1 MATTKPHG
9 HEYAEVPGGGHEKT
23 DLDLTGLFHLSVWS
37 VLILVA
43 VFGGM
48 WLMFRML
55 ERREAGLDP
64 LQTPV
69 SSRLPGRD
77 RLPTG
82 PQLQVDE
89 PGDLATFRAAEDRI
103 LTTYEWLDRKQ
114 GTVRVPIDRAI
125 EMLVARGVA
134 PLGSAPATVAPPP
147 GTVTP
152 PTTSG
157 APAVVPP
164 AAPSP
169 QPAPKP
175 PPQAQAHH

>member
-1 MATTKPHG
+1 MATAKPRG

-23 DLDLTGLFHLSVWS
+23 DLDLTGLFRLSVWS

-43 VFGGM
+43 VFGAM

-64 LQTPV
+64 PRAPI
-69 SSRLPGRD
+69 SSRVAGQD

-89 PGDLATFRAAEDRI
+89 PGDLAAFRAAEDRI
-103 LTTYEWLDRKQ
+103 LTTYEWLDRNQ
-114 GTVRVPIDRAI
+114 GTVRVPISRAM

-134 PLGSAPATVAPPP
+134 PIGSAPATVAPPP
-147 GTVTP
+147 GTASP
-152 PTTSG
+152 PAPG

-164 AAPSP
+164 AAPAP
-169 QPAPKP
+169 QPATKP
-175 PPQAQAHH
+175 PPQAEAHH